1 MHYVIIGNGVAGVSA
16 AEAIRGND
24 PRGEITL
31 IGDETFSPYCRPMIS
46 MVLEGSLSHD
56 RLPIRS
62 KLFYDALGIH
72 PMLGDRVTA
81 LDANGCSLTVAGG
94 KTVSYDRL
102 LIATGA
108 DPRPIR
114 AEGLSLKNI
123 FYMRTQDHVRRMLEV
138 LPGVSRALVLGGGLV
153 GFKAAYGLLRRGIA
167 VTMLIGSGYPLS
179 MQVDAGAGAMVL
191 DELMRHGLHVQ
202 VQKEVVAFEGNGC
215 VQHAHLSDG
224 STLACDMVV
233 IGKGVLPALSFV
245 PRAQIQVDLGIVVND
260 YMQTSAPAVY
270 AAGDVAESV
279 DVSRKTPW
287 VNAIWPEAVIQGRM
301 AGLNMARCRV
311 PYRGSLGRNVI
322 RVFDTDVMSAGVVN
336 APDEPGC
343 ETIIEADSRRRTYR
357 KLVFRSDRLVGMVL
371 VNAIEQGGLLVALIQ
386 NEIPV
391 SVGKARLLEPG
402 LNYRTLINIEEGL

>member
-16 AEAIRGND
+16 AEAIREND
-24 PRGEITL
+24 TRGEITL

-46 MVLEGSLSHD
+46 MVLEGSLSQD

-62 KLFYDALGIH
+62 RRFYDTLGIH

-81 LDANGCSLTVAGG
+81 LDANRSCLTVAGG

-114 AEGLSLKNI
+114 AEGLFLKHI
-123 FYMRTQDHVRRMLEV
+123 FYMRTQDHVRQMLAV
-138 LPGVSRALVLGGGLV
+138 LPGVSHALVLGGGLV
-153 GFKAAYGLLRRGIA
+153 GFKAAYGLLHRGID
-167 VTMLIGSGYPLS
+167 VTMLIGSGVPLS
-179 MQVDAGAGAMVL
+179 MQVDDGAGAMVL

-202 VQKEVVAFEGNGC
+202 VQQKVVAFEGNGC
-215 VQHAHLSDG
+215 VQRAHLSDG
-224 STLACDMVV
+224 SSLACDMVV

-245 PRAQIQVDLGIVVND
+245 PRDQIQVDLGIVVND
-260 YMQTSAPAVY
+260 FMQTTAPAVY
-270 AAGDVAESV
+270 AAGDVAESI
-279 DVSRKTPW
+279 DVARKAPW

-301 AGLNMARCRV
+301 AGMNMAGCPV
-311 PYRGSLGRNVI
+311 AYRGSLGRNVI
-322 RVFDTDVMSAGVVN
+322 RIFGMDVMSAGVVN
-336 APDEPGC
+336 APDEPGY
-343 ETIIEADSRRRTYR
+343 ETMIEADSRNHTYR

-386 NEIPV
+386 NEIPIAV
-391 SVGKARLLEPG
+391 EKARLLEPG
-402 LNYRTLINIEEGL
+402 LNYRTLINN